1 MIIIVNESRI
11 SMITTKK
18 SLLLPLYISIFILIS
33 FFGQAQHISEYSST
47 LLAGEWADHTM
58 QSMTIDE
65 KIGQLFMIA
74 AYSNR
79 DSTHADKIIK
89 LIKQYHVGGLIFFQG
104 TPVTQ
109 TKLLNQ
115 YQSQSK
121 LPLWVAMDA
130 EWGVGMR
137 LDSTMSFP
145 YQMTLG
151 AIQDNELI
159 YKMGFAIGKQFRR
172 LGMHMNYAPVLD
184 VNNNAANPVINFR
197 SFGENKFNVAEKGL
211 AYIHG
216 LQDANV
222 LATGKHFPGH
232 GDTEVDSHKDLP
244 VITQSWDRLE
254 SLELYPF
261 KAAMQNGLEGVMVAH
276 LNIPSLDDT
285 EHLPSTLSKRIV
297 KGILRDSLGFNGL
310 VFTDALQMQGIT
322 KYYKPGEIE
331 MMALQADNDVL
342 LFPEDMPIAVRWI
355 KESIRTGKL
364 KESLIEE
371 KCKKILVAKY
381 LLDVSGTATPTNNL
395 HKDINTLSDQL
406 LNRKLH
412 RSAITVIKNNNQLLP
427 LKRLDTLKIASLHIG
442 FGKQNIYEERLRKYT
457 DVDHYVV
464 SIEDLTKKRS
474 SILDSLENYNLVLAG
489 VDNLSKWPFKNY
501 GVTEELDDFLGE
513 LFMNNRTI
521 LTWWGSPYGLS
532 KIIDFDMAQAIIVT
546 YQEDELMNDFAAQ
559 VIFGG
564 LKANGK
570 LPVSLNS
577 NYPEGTGFDLRDRI
591 RFSYLLPEEA
601 GLDGLYL
608 TTKIDSI
615 AKMAVAEGVAPG
627 LQVLVA
633 RDQKIV
639 YHNTF
644 GYHTYDS
651 LRKVKSDDIYDLAS
665 VTKITGALPA
675 LMRLHDE
682 NRFDL
687 DATLGDYLEEFKKG
701 NKKDIK
707 IRKILS
713 HNARLKAWIPYWKTT
728 IKKNGKYRR
737 KTLSADSS
745 ASYPIKL
752 TDQLY
757 LHKDYKNKIY
767 KMIYKSDLLPEE
779 GYVYSGLSFYLWPKV
794 VSTLV
799 QDDFEH
805 HLKNTFYKPLGATS
819 ITYNPYK
826 YFSLNRIIPTE
837 VDTFF
842 RKVPLHGRVHDEGAA
857 MMDGVSSNAGLFAST
872 NDLAKVMQMYLN
884 MGTYG
889 GEQFISVNTLEKF
902 TFCHYC
908 EQGNRRG
915 LAFDKPVLE
924 DKERG
929 STAIEASSNSFGH
942 SGYTGTFAWADP
954 DTGILFIFMSNRVYP
969 TRENRKLYQLN
980 VRPSMHQVVY
990 DARME

>member
-1 MIIIVNESRI
+1 
-11 SMITTKK
+11 MITTKIN
-18 SLLLPLYISIFILIS
+18 LLLPLYISVIFFTIS
-33 FFGQAQHISEYSST
+33 FYGQAQHISEYSST
-47 LLAGEWADHTM
+47 LLAEEWADHTM
-58 QSMTIDE
+58 RSMTIDE

-79 DSTHADKIIK
+79 DSTHTNEITN

-104 TPVTQ
+104 TPVAQ

-151 AIQDNELI
+151 AIRNNELI
-159 YKMGFAIGKQFRR
+159 YEMGQAIGKQFRR

-197 SFGENKFNVAEKGL
+197 SFGENKYNVAEKGL

-216 LQDANV
+216 LQDAGV

-261 KAAMQNGLEGVMVAH
+261 KAAMQKGLEGVMVAH

-285 EHLPSTLSKRIV
+285 EHLPSTLSRKIV
-297 KGILRDSLGFNGL
+297 KGLLRDSLGFNGL

-331 MMALQADNDVL
+331 TMALQADNDVL
-342 LFPEDMPIAVRWI
+342 LFPADMPEAVRWI
-355 KESIRTGKL
+355 KEAIRTGNLGK
-364 KESLIEE
+364 SLIDE
-371 KCKKILVAKY
+371 KCRKILVAKY
-381 LLDVSGTATPTNNL
+381 LLDVSNTSIPTKNL
-395 HKDINTLSDQL
+395 YKDINSLPDQL

-412 RSAITVIKNNNQLLP
+412 RSAITVIKNSNQLLP
-427 LKRLDTLKIASLHIG
+427 LKHLDTLKIASLHIG
-442 FGKQNIYEERLRKYT
+442 FGKQNIYEERLSKYT

-464 SIEDLTKKRS
+464 SIEDLSNRGS
-474 SILDSLENYNLVLAG
+474 SLLDSLKNYNLVLAG
-489 VDNLSKWPFKNY
+489 VDNLSKWPSKNY
-501 GVTEELDDFLGE
+501 GVTEELDGFLGE
-513 LFMNNRTI
+513 LLSNNQTI

-532 KIIDFDMAQAIIVT
+532 NISDFDLAQAIIIT
-546 YQEDELMNDFAAQ
+546 YQENDLMNDYAAQ

-570 LPVSLNS
+570 LPVSINS
-577 NYPEGTGFDLRDRI
+577 KYPEGTGFDLYDRI

-601 GLDGLYL
+601 GLDGTYL

-615 AKMAVAEGVAPG
+615 AKMAVSEGVAPG

-639 YHNTF
+639 YHKTF

-651 LRKVKSDDIYDLAS
+651 LMEVKSNDIYDLAS
-665 VTKITGALPA
+665 VTKVTGALPA
-675 LMRLHDE
+675 LMRLHGQ

-687 DATLGDYLEEFKKG
+687 DATLGDYIEEFKKG
-701 NKKDIK
+701 NKKDIQ

-713 HNARLKAWIPYWKTT
+713 HNARLKAWIPYWTTT
-728 IKKNGKYRR
+728 IRNNGKYKR
-737 KTLSADSS
+737 KTLSPEYSADYST
-745 ASYPIKL
+745 KL

-757 LHKDYKNKIY
+757 LHKDYKKKIY
-767 KMIYKSDLLPEE
+767 KMIRKSELLPEE
-779 GYVYSGLSFYLWPKV
+779 GYVYSGLSFYLWPEV
-794 VSTLV
+794 VSDIV
-799 QDDFEH
+799 NDDFEH
-805 HLKNTFYKPLGATS
+805 YLKNIFYKPLGATT

-826 YFSLNRIIPTE
+826 YYSLDRIIPTE

-842 RKVPLHGRVHDEGAA
+842 RKVPIHGHVHDEGAA

-872 NDLAKVMQMYLN
+872 NDLAKLFQMYLN

-889 GEQFISVNTLEKF
+889 GEQYISRNSLQNF

-908 EQGNRRG
+908 EEGNRRG

-924 DKERG
+924 NKENG
-929 STAIEASSNSFGH
+929 STALEASANSFGH

-954 DTGILFIFMSNRVYP
+954 DTGILFIFMSNRVFP
-969 TRENRKLYQLN
+969 TRDNRKLYQLN
-980 VRPSMHQVVY
+980 IRPLMHQVVY
-990 DARME
+990 DARIE